1 MANLKP
7 NTLHVDSLSPRQR
20 SLSSGL
26 SSACSSGSISPVPII
41 PIISISRDGD
51 DSETE
56 SEIDTEP
63 ARIFHRRMS
72 TNIKRNNNLAAI
84 IKEGY
89 LLKHAWSFQRWRRR
103 YFRLKRNHLYYAK
116 DSKCDVFDEIDLS
129 ELCYF
134 ECSIKNVNHSFQ
146 IITPTRSLVLCAD
159 SRRDME
165 DWLGS
170 LKTATAPQRPRGD
183 SFLIDQHDILSNH
196 HHWYATSH
204 ARPTYCNVC
213 RDALSGVT
221 SHGLSC
227 EVCKCKVHKRCAAKA
242 IANCKWTTLATVGK
256 DIIEQPDGSII
267 MPHQWMEGNLPVSAI
282 CAVCKKTCGSVL
294 RLQDWR
300 CLWCRDT
307 VHVAC
312 RPQMAIACPIGPAK
326 LSVVPPTSV
335 HSISTDDAWD
345 VVSPKGNFSPLL
357 VFVNSKSGDNQG
369 VKFLRRFK
377 QLLNP
382 AQVFDLISTGPSLGL
397 RLFRHFEMFR
407 ILVCSGDGSVGWV
420 LSEIDRFNMHKQCQ
434 VAVMP
439 LGTGNDLARVLGWGS
454 SCDDDTHL
462 PQILERYESASTK
475 MLDRWSIMV
484 FEKAISVPKL
494 PKMSITTEQEALLT
508 SMVTSANHHLRF
520 IVDTNDTQTLI
531 SSTRSLCDTVD
542 ELVSRICAHH
552 KDDEQLTV
560 KCDILRQKLAML
572 LDALQEEEMGAHSGD
587 DLVATIRSLIS
598 RGVSSTMSARPSFLS
613 PNISIEKTEKDNINT
628 NERRNSR
635 SLRSSEK
642 EALQSRANSVK
653 RAIYNVVEHSEPG
666 RPKRYQRKLSITPF
680 EALKIPINNSGEST
694 PCSSPLPIIPPINII
709 SPTMETSRLTCISPL
724 PDTRRDSVDETFFNS
739 INLPAPRQFADSRR
753 SSGVPEVIQEL
764 EEGANGEKVYH
775 ISRLSLSG
783 GANID
788 DAGNR
793 LSPGSDAGDN
803 TPTERKVDFLRVP
816 IMTSEPIV
824 DPLSDYRPI
833 EVFERTYYMTRELD
847 KDKERNASIQKDCEK
862 EDVDTN
868 EKCEPL
874 QPQPALVHT
883 CNLQVP
889 GVVVT
894 PHSQNVYTSASLTII
909 DTDAQANTEQS
920 SSEDLGGEASDVLS
934 AISNE
939 ECSVASEI
947 FDKPEPGHSLGDI
960 LQNLDASNFTHI
972 DSPETS
978 DETEAMHGESLMD
991 DISSVLG
998 HDITNALQDNTITD
1012 DTTTLCSEHAG
1023 PSKPPRKK
1031 SMSALTQSKT
1041 HPRRRNSSPPRRA
1054 QLARM
1059 DSDDNPQQFGFENI
1073 VFEIDNRCDDQ
1084 KIREPPRYCSLAQ
1097 FVEGNDIARQS
1108 FKRHKKRISLKNF
1121 KATTT
1126 TIVSQQQLMLDCNS
1140 NSDNNNDNDQGN
1152 TNEEAGTPTNTALTI
1167 VYPNLTTT
1175 TMTTTSD
1182 ELDELSTET
1191 AIKIEINDTERS
1203 TMCTAIST
1211 TTATTTSTTKPLES
1225 ALVTSTSPTKRS
1237 GHGQDIS
1244 VVVRPPTPLR
1254 GDSIKPA
1261 KSSSSSILAASSCL
1275 LGVRTLNSSE
1285 IRRHSSHAPSLA
1297 VREYDKDKDRRHSGF
1312 NPNYLTLDPEHT
1324 RFLSSSPA
1332 ASRRIS
1338 CGSLFK
1344 KKPQKYNTKRTYGL
1358 FNVRFF
1364 VVAEPDIRLATLAL
1378 IRPLIPLPNEA
1389 LPNLQTLK
1397 GSKSSLFMGSSLFGF
1412 EHFSGGDKD
1421 DKSGRDKEKT
1431 PTEEANRKLPIINPL
1446 VRLPNWPT
1454 LANGTGFISKCL
1466 LANADTL
1473 CAAVSP
1479 LMDPD
1484 ETLLAGYHEK
1494 CVMNNYF
1501 GIGIDAKISLD
1512 FHNKR
1517 EEHPEKCRSRARNYM
1532 WYGVLGSKQL
1542 LQKTCKNLEQRVQL
1556 ECDGQRIPLPELQGI
1571 VILNIPSFMGGTN
1584 FWGNSTKKEEI
1595 FLQPSFDDRVLEVVA
1610 VFGSVQMAAS
1620 RLINLQHHRIAQCQ
1634 SVQINILGDEEIPIQ
1649 VDGEAWLQP
1658 PGMIRIL
1665 HKNRVQMLCRNR
1677 SLEVSLKTWQEKQR
1691 QHSISIQRETSS
1703 TASEHAI
1710 STDEVISERECY
1722 VLLNFIEAVS
1732 SLVKWVKFLIISH
1745 PALQHDLYEVAC
1757 RASEALESIHPQ
1769 GKLLEGPSL
1778 RTKLVEVI
1786 DSSRQLYDDAC
1797 VLLRD
1802 RGHSLILREDLE
1814 TKLSAALANMEME
1827 LKKCSVQKCIDGK
1840 LRAYFN
1846 VLAPNEESD
1855 GRRKSRPFWVRLRSG
1870 STAGQHQFKPPLTNT
1885 REAVSN
1891 WSVNEVVTWLETM
1904 QLSEYVDS
1912 FLKND
1917 IRGKE
1922 LLTLGRRDLKDLG
1935 VVKVGHVKRILQAI
1949 KDLSEN

>member
-1 MANLKP
+1 
-7 NTLHVDSLSPRQR
+7 
-20 SLSSGL
+20 
-26 SSACSSGSISPVPII
+26 
-41 PIISISRDGD
+41 
-51 DSETE
+51 
-56 SEIDTEP
+56 
-63 ARIFHRRMS
+63 
-72 TNIKRNNNLAAI
+72 
-84 IKEGY
+84 
-89 LLKHAWSFQRWRRR
+89 
-103 YFRLKRNHLYYAK
+103 
-116 DSKCDVFDEIDLS
+116 
-129 ELCYF
+129 
-134 ECSIKNVNHSFQ
+134 
-146 IITPTRSLVLCAD
+146 
-159 SRRDME
+159 ME
-165 DWLGS
+165 DWLSS
-170 LKTATAPQRPRGD
+170 LKSASIPARARGD
-183 SFLIDQHDILSNH
+183 SFYLEQHDILSNH

-256 DIIEQPDGSII
+256 DIIEERDGSII
-267 MPHQWMEGNLPVSAI
+267 MPHQWMEGNLPVSATCVI
-282 CAVCKKTCGSVL
+282 CKKTCGSVL

-300 CLWCRDT
+300 CLWCRAT

-312 RPQMAIACPIGPAK
+312 RPQMTDSCPIGPAK
-326 LSVVPPTSV
+326 LSVVPPTSI
-335 HSISTDDAWD
+335 HSISNDDAWD

-420 LSEIDRFNMHKQCQ
+420 LSEIDRFSMHKQCQ
-434 VAVMP
+434 VAVLP

-454 SCDDDTHL
+454 SCDDDAHL

-484 FEKAISVPKL
+484 FEKAIAVQPKT
-494 PKMSITTEQEALLT
+494 PKMSLSSAQEALLT
-508 SMVTSANHHLRF
+508 GMVTSANQNLRS
-520 IVDTNDTQTLI
+520 IVETDDIQTLI
-531 SSTRSLCDTVD
+531 TSTKTLCETID
-542 ELVSRICAHH
+542 ELMSQICENR
-552 KDDEQLTV
+552 KDDEQLIM
-560 KCDILRQKLAML
+560 KCDILRQKLHML
-572 LDALQEEEMGAHSGD
+572 LDALKEEETGVHTGD
-587 DLVATIRSLIS
+587 DLLSTISSIIARSAPETL
-598 RGVSSTMSARPSFLS
+598 TPSPTTTPTLLN
-613 PNISIEKTEKDNINT
+613 PNISIEKNEKDQLNT
-628 NERRNSR
+628 KERRNSR
-635 SLRSSEK
+635 SLRSNEK
-642 EALQSRANSVK
+642 DALQCRANSVK

-680 EALKIPINNSGEST
+680 EALKIPTTTSNDST
-694 PCSSPLPIIPPINII
+694 PCTSPLPIIPPINII

-724 PDTRRDSVDETFFNS
+724 PDTRRDSVDENFFNTIS
-739 INLPAPRQFADSRR
+739 LPVPRQFADSRR
-753 SSGVPEVIQEL
+753 SSGVPEVIQEI
-764 EEGANGEKVYH
+764 EECGNGGVETVGYRVG
-775 ISRLSLSG
+775 RLSLSG

-788 DAGNR
+788 DDGNR
-793 LSPGSDAGDN
+793 LSPTSETIIN
-803 TPTERKVDFLRVP
+803 ERKIDFLSVP
-816 IMTSEPIV
+816 IITSDHIV
-824 DPLSDYRPI
+824 DPLSDFRPI
-833 EVFERTYYMTRELD
+833 EVFERNYYMSRELD
-847 KDKERNASIQKDCEK
+847 KEKKLADNATATTEDDSADVGTDSIAEK
-862 EDVDTN
+862 QCTE
-868 EKCEPL
+868 EKPEK
-874 QPQPALVHT
+874 LVHT
-883 CNLQVP
+883 CQLQVP
-889 GVVVT
+889 NIVVY
-894 PHSQNVYTSASLTII
+894 PKAPNVYTSETITI
-909 DTDAQANTEQS
+909 VDTDMLTEQS
-920 SSEDLGGEASDVLS
+920 SSDDMQGEASDVLS

-947 FDKPEPGHSLGDI
+947 FDKNTEVEHQHALQITDI
-960 LQNLDASNFTHI
+960 IHGVDSNTFTHI

-978 DETEAMHGESLMD
+978 DETEAMPGESLMD

-998 HDITNALQDNTITD
+998 HDITYALQDNTITD
-1012 DTTTLCSEHAG
+1012 DTTTLCSETHA
-1023 PSKPPRKK
+1023 PSEAKQQQQQQKALQQQQLQLRRKSL
-1031 SMSALTQSKT
+1031 SMS
-1041 HPRRRNSSPPRRA
+1041 HRRRNSSPPHMPR
-1054 QLARM
+1054 LDRM
-1059 DSDDNPQQFGFENI
+1059 DSDENPQQFGFENI

-1084 KIREPPRYCSLAQ
+1084 KMREPPRYCSLAQ

-1108 FKRHKKRISLKNF
+1108 FKRPKKRTSLKQL
-1121 KATTT
+1121 KTQQHTSIDTITSTT
-1126 TIVSQQQLMLDCNS
+1126 TITTITSTSGQQSEDEHS
-1140 NSDNNNDNDQGN
+1140 
-1152 TNEEAGTPTNTALTI
+1152 TNTAI
-1167 VYPNLTTT
+1167 RIDV
-1175 TMTTTSD
+1175 D
-1182 ELDELSTET
+1182 G
-1191 AIKIEINDTERS
+1191 A
-1203 TMCTAIST
+1203 
-1211 TTATTTSTTKPLES
+1211 KPES
-1225 ALVTSTSPTKRS
+1225 ALASNSPKKS
-1237 GHGQDIS
+1237 GHGQEIS

-1254 GDSIKPA
+1254 GDAIKPVN
-1261 KSSSSSILAASSCL
+1261 SAATASL
-1275 LGVRTLNSSE
+1275 LSARLMPE
-1285 IRRHSSHAPSLA
+1285 IRRHSSHATSLT

-1312 NPNYLTLDPEHT
+1312 NPNLLSLDPEHA

-1344 KKPQKYNTKRTYGL
+1344 
-1358 FNVRFF
+1358 
-1364 VVAEPDIRLATLAL
+1364 
-1378 IRPLIPLPNEA
+1378 PNEA
-1389 LPNLQTLK
+1389 LPNLQSFK
-1397 GSKSSLFMGSSLFGF
+1397 GSRTSLFMGSTLFGF
-1412 EHFSGGDKD
+1412 DHFGGGEKD
-1421 DKSGRDKEKT
+1421 DKNKDKEKT
-1431 PTEEANRKLPIINPL
+1431 PTEETNKKLPIINPL
-1446 VRLPNWPT
+1446 VRLPNWPNLT
-1454 LANGTGFISKCL
+1454 NGTGFISKCL

-1517 EEHPEKCRSRARNYM
+1517 EEHPEKCRSRAKNYM

-1556 ECDGQRIPLPELQGI
+1556 ECDGQRIPLPSLQGI

-1584 FWGNSTKKEEI
+1584 FWGTSKKDDI
-1595 FLQPSFDDRVLEVVA
+1595 FLSPSFDDRILEVVA

-1634 SVQINILGDEEIPIQ
+1634 SVQINILGEEEIPIQ

-1677 SLEVSLKTWQEKQR
+1677 HLEVSLKTWQEKQR
-1691 QHSISIQRETSS
+1691 QHSISIQREQSS

-1745 PALQHDLYEVAC
+1745 PSLQHDLYAVAC
-1757 RASEALESIHPQ
+1757 RASEALESIHPN
-1769 GKLLEGPSL
+1769 GKLLEGPTL

-1797 VLLRD
+1797 TLLRD

-1840 LRAYFN
+1840 IRAYFN
-1846 VLAPNEESD
+1846 VLAPNEEGD

-1870 STAGQHQFKPPLTNT
+1870 STAGQQQFKPPLTNT

-1935 VVKVGHVKRILQAI
+1935 VIKVGHVKRILQAI
-1949 KDLSEN
+1949 KDLGEN

>member
-1 MANLKP
+1 MAHLKLD
-7 NTLHVDSLSPRQR
+7 TLHVQRSPRGSRR
-20 SLSSGL
+20 SSPSSGR
-26 SSACSSGSISPVPII
+26 SSACSSGSFSPVPII
-41 PIISISRDGD
+41 PIIAISHDGD
-51 DSETE
+51 ESESE
-56 SEIDTEP
+56 SEIETEP
-63 ARIFHRRMS
+63 ARLFQRRMS
-72 TNIKRNNNLAAI
+72 TKCTNNLAAV
-84 IKEGY
+84 IKEGF
-89 LLKHAWSFQRWRRR
+89 LLKHTWSFQRWRRR
-103 YFRLKRNHLYYAK
+103 YFRLKRNMLFYAK
-116 DSKCDVFDEIDLS
+116 DEKCDVFDDIDLS
-129 ELCYF
+129 DLCYF
-134 ECSIKNVNHSFQ
+134 ECGIKNVNHSFQ
-146 IITPTRSLVLCAD
+146 ITTPTRSLVLCAE
-159 SRRDME
+159 SRREME

-183 SFLIDQHDILSNH
+183 SFLIEQHDILSNH

-227 EVCKCKVHKRCAAKA
+227 EVCKCKVHKRCAAKS
-242 IANCKWTTLATVGK
+242 IANCKWTTLASVGK
-256 DIIEQPDGSII
+256 DIIEQADGII
-267 MPHQWMEGNLPVSAI
+267 MPHQWMEGNLPVSSM

-300 CLWCRDT
+300 CLWCRAT

-312 RPQMAIACPIGPAK
+312 RPQMAVACPIGPAK

-345 VVSPKGNFSPLL
+345 VASPKGNFSPLL

-484 FEKAISVPKL
+484 FEKAIPVPKT
-494 PKMSITTEQEALLT
+494 PKMSISTEQEAMLT
-508 SMVTSANHHLRF
+508 GMVTSANHHLRF
-520 IVDTNDTQTLI
+520 IVETNDTQTLI
-531 SSTRSLCDTVD
+531 SSTRNLCDTVD
-542 ELVSRICAHH
+542 DLVCRISEHH
-552 KDDEQLTV
+552 KDDEQLAV
-560 KCDILRQKLAML
+560 KCDILKQKLNML
-572 LDALQEEEMGAHSGD
+572 LDALQEEEIGAHSGD
-587 DLVATIRSLIS
+587 DLIATIRSLIARS
-598 RGVSSTMSARPSFLS
+598 IPLTPESSASLLN
-613 PNISIEKTEKDNINT
+613 PNISIEKTEKDQINSK
-628 NERRNSR
+628 ERRNSR

-642 EALQSRANSVK
+642 EALQCRANSVK

-680 EALKIPINNSGEST
+680 EALKIPTSTSGEST
-694 PCSSPLPIIPPINII
+694 PCTSPLPIIPPINII

-724 PDTRRDSVDETFFNS
+724 PDTRRDSVDESFFNS

-753 SSGVPEVIQEL
+753 SSGVEVIQEI
-764 EEGANGEKVYH
+764 EEGASGETVYRR
-775 ISRLSLSG
+775 SRMSLTG

-793 LSPGSDAGDN
+793 LSPSSDGGDI

-816 IMTSEPIV
+816 IHTGEPIV
-824 DPLSDYRPI
+824 DPLSDYRPH
-833 EVFERTYYMTRELD
+833 EVFERTYYMTREMD
-847 KDKERNASIQKDCEK
+847 KDKDKGKDKEKEQYGDVENDKKDKSVEK
-862 EDVDTN
+862 EDSMPT
-868 EKCEPL
+868 EK
-874 QPQPALVHT
+874 LVHT

-894 PHSQNVYTSASLTII
+894 PNSQNVYTSASLTII
-909 DTDAQANTEQS
+909 DTDAQTITEQS
-920 SSEDLGGEASDVLS
+920 SSDDLGGEASDILS

-947 FDKPEPGHSLGDI
+947 FDKQDAGQTVGDI
-960 LQNLDASNFTHI
+960 IQNMDASNFTHI

-978 DETEAMHGESLMD
+978 DETEAMPGESIMD

-998 HDITNALQDNTITD
+998 HDITYALQDNTLTD

-1023 PSKPPRKK
+1023 PPKPPRKK
-1031 SMSALTQSKT
+1031 SLSALSRAHS
-1041 HPRRRNSSPPRRA
+1041 HPRRRNSSPPRM
-1054 QLARM
+1054 ARM

-1084 KIREPPRYCSLAQ
+1084 KMREPPRYCSLAQ

-1108 FKRHKKRISLKNF
+1108 FK
-1121 KATTT
+1121 
-1126 TIVSQQQLMLDCNS
+1126 
-1140 NSDNNNDNDQGN
+1140 
-1152 TNEEAGTPTNTALTI
+1152 
-1167 VYPNLTTT
+1167 
-1175 TMTTTSD
+1175 
-1182 ELDELSTET
+1182 
-1191 AIKIEINDTERS
+1191 
-1203 TMCTAIST
+1203 
-1211 TTATTTSTTKPLES
+1211 
-1225 ALVTSTSPTKRS
+1225 
-1237 GHGQDIS
+1237 
-1244 VVVRPPTPLR
+1244 
-1254 GDSIKPA
+1254 
-1261 KSSSSSILAASSCL
+1261 
-1275 LGVRTLNSSE
+1275 
-1285 IRRHSSHAPSLA
+1285 
-1297 VREYDKDKDRRHSGF
+1297 
-1312 NPNYLTLDPEHT
+1312 
-1324 RFLSSSPA
+1324 
-1332 ASRRIS
+1332 
-1338 CGSLFK
+1338 
-1344 KKPQKYNTKRTYGL
+1344 
-1358 FNVRFF
+1358 
-1364 VVAEPDIRLATLAL
+1364 
-1378 IRPLIPLPNEA
+1378 PNEA

-1397 GSKSSLFMGSSLFGF
+1397 GSKSSLFMGSTIFGF
-1412 EHFSGGDKD
+1412 DHFAAGDKE
-1421 DKSGRDKEKT
+1421 DKGGKDKEKT
-1431 PTEEANRKLPIINPL
+1431 PTEETNRKLPIINPL
-1446 VRLPNWPT
+1446 VRLPNWPN
-1454 LANGTGFISKCL
+1454 LANGGGFISKCL

-1584 FWGNSTKKEEI
+1584 FWGSSKKDDI
-1595 FLQPSFDDRVLEVVA
+1595 FLPPSFDDRVLEVVA

-1677 SLEVSLKTWQEKQR
+1677 SLELSLKSWQEKQR
-1691 QHSISIQRETSS
+1691 QHSISIQRDASS

-1797 VLLRD
+1797 TLLRD

-1846 VLAPNEESD
+1846 VLAPNEETD

-1870 STAGQHQFKPPLTNT
+1870 STAGQQAFKPPLTNT
-1885 REAVSN
+1885 REAANN